1 MFIFMGKQI
10 SQVDGTT
17 NTSSHDRIL
26 DAAEEEFSQ
35 NGFDGSGMKAIA
47 QTAGVAQGLLH
58 YHFGNKEK
66 LYEAVIA
73 RRSSMISNAREAY
86 LAEVDL
92 NAPDAL
98 ESIFTALYRPAL
110 EKEGGGRAYAIIF
123 AGLAVSSE
131 SSAELVRKYYDPTAR
146 LFIDAMRIAE
156 PNTSKMMAAW
166 SYTLAIGALVATIGH
181 QGRRDR
187 LTNTHQSNTNQTI
200 EEQLRPLVVN
210 AAGGFRALIKDNNTT
225 T

>member
-1 MFIFMGKQI
+1 MANQNSQI
-10 SQVDGTT
+10 DRAD
-17 NTSSHDRIL
+17 NPNSHDRIL

-35 NGFDGSGMKAIA
+35 TGFDGSGMKAIA
-47 QTAGVAQGLLH
+47 RTAGVAQGLLH

-73 RRSSMISNAREAY
+73 RRSTIISKARETY
-86 LAEVDL
+86 LEAVNL
-92 NAPDAL
+92 HTPNAV
-98 ESIFTALYRPAL
+98 ENIFMALYRPAL

-146 LFIDAMRIAE
+146 LFIDALRTAE
-156 PNTSKMMAAW
+156 PNASKMTAAW

-187 LTNTHQSNTNQTI
+187 LAESRHSNTNYSI
-200 EEQLRPLVVN
+200 EEQLRPLVIN
-210 AAGGFRALIKDNNTT
+210 AAGGFRALIKGHNTT

>member
-1 MFIFMGKQI
+1 MIKQT
-10 SQVDGTT
+10 SQIDRVA
-17 NTSSHDRIL
+17 NPNSHDRIL
-26 DAAEEEFSQ
+26 DAAEEEFSR
-35 NGFDGSGMKAIA
+35 NGFDGSGMKAISL
-47 QTAGVAQGLLH
+47 TAGVAQGLLH

-73 RRSSMISNAREAY
+73 RRSTMISNARETY

-92 NAPDAL
+92 QAPDAL
-98 ESIFTALYRPAL
+98 EGIFTALYRPAM
-110 EKEGGGRAYAIIF
+110 EKDGGGRAYAIIF

-146 LFIDAMRIAE
+146 LFIDAMRTAE
-156 PNTSKMMAAW
+156 PNASKMTAAW

-187 LTNTHQSNTNQTI
+187 LASSRQSNTNYSI
-200 EEQLRPLVVN
+200 EEQMRPLVIN
-210 AAGGFRALIKDNNTT
+210 AAGGFRALIEGYKTT